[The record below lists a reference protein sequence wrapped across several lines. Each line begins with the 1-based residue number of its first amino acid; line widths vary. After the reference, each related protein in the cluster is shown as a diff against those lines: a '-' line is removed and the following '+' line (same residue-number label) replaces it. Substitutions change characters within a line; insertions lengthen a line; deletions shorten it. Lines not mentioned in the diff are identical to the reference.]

1 MVNRNE
7 HFLRASKGII
17 IAADVPTI
25 SNLRDLAHICSQVSE
40 VVAVKVGFSLALRY
54 SLPSVVSAVNE
65 VCTLPVIYDHQKAGT
80 DIPAMGKP
88 FTQTCSDAGVQGV
101 IFFPQAGPKTLEAF
115 LTAAFDFELVPIVGL
130 AMTHPAYLKSEGGFI
145 DDDATDSVFKISIDN
160 GVRNF
165 VLPGTKPDL
174 VKKFADNPLGS
185 IRPANIMMPGIGS
198 QGGAITTAFEATQGH
213 NPFAII
219 GSAVYNAP
227 DPKTA
232 LAAFAVEIE
241 RWKPK

>member
-25 SNLRDLAHICSQVSE
+25 SNLRDLAHICSQVSD

-88 FTQTCSDAGVQGV
+88 FTQACRDAGVQGV

-145 DDDATDSVFKISIDN
+145 DDDATDSAFKIAIDN

-174 VKKFADNPLGS
+174 IKKFADNPLGS
-185 IRPANIMMPGIGS
+185 IRPATIMMPGIGS

-232 LAAFAVEIE
+232 LAQFAVEIE